1 MIISRAPVR
10 VSFLGGA
17 TDYPEHFLNHGGAVL
32 GTSIDK
38 YAYIAVSK
46 RFGQLFDHS
55 IRIAYSKVEQASS
68 VEEIEH
74 APFREC
80 LRLCEINEDVEI
92 NYFANLPAF
101 TGLGSSST
109 FVVALLQALKAFKG
123 EFSHG
128 LQLAYEAI
136 HMEREVLKENVGCQ
150 DQVFAAVGGFNV
162 IEFRT
167 ERDIIVNR
175 IPISAA
181 RIQEFED
188 HLMLFFTGIKRSAGQ
203 MVKKQLSRIGDNKE
217 RLINMRRLV
226 DRGYDILTG
235 TGSLV
240 PFGELLH
247 QSWMEKRSLEASV
260 SSDQIDD
267 IYNTGLDCGAIGGKL
282 LGAGGGGFVL
292 LFVPPENQAKVRSRL
307 EHLHEIPIKINTAG
321 SQIISTI

>member
-17 TDYPEHFLNHGGAVL
+17 TDYPEHFLQHGGAVL

-46 RFGQLFDHS
+46 RWGKLFDQS
-55 IRIAYSKVEQASS
+55 IRIAYSRVEQTS
-68 VEEIEH
+68 VLDEIEH

-80 LRLCEINEDVEI
+80 LRRCEIDGDVEI

-123 EFSHG
+123 EFIQG
-128 LQLAYEAI
+128 TQLAYEAI
-136 HMEREVLKENVGCQ
+136 HMERGILKEDVGCQ
-150 DQVFAAVGGFNV
+150 DQVFAATGGFNV

-167 ERDIIVNR
+167 ERDIVVNR
-175 IPISAA
+175 LPMSAA
-181 RIQEFED
+181 RMQDFED
-188 HLMLFFTGIKRSAGQ
+188 HLMLFFTGIKRSAGEL
-203 MVKKQLSRIGDNKE
+203 VKKQLSRIGENKE
-217 RLINMRRLV
+217 RLIKMRKLV
-226 DRGYDILTG
+226 DHGYDILTG
-235 TGSLV
+235 SGSLT

-247 QSWMEKRSLEASV
+247 QSWMEKRSLESSV
-260 SSDQIDD
+260 SSSHIDD
-267 IYNTGLDCGAIGGKL
+267 IYQAGLDCGAVGGKL

-292 LFVPPENQAKVRSRL
+292 FFVPPENKERL
-307 EHLHEIPIKINTAG
+307 RNRLQHLHEIPIKINTPG
-321 SQIISTI
+321 SQIISSI

>member
-1 MIISRAPVR
+1 VIITRAPLR

-46 RFGQLFDHS
+46 RWGQLFEQS
-55 IRIAYSKVEQASS
+55 IRIAYSKVEQTSS
-68 VEEIEH
+68 LDDIEH

-80 LRLCEINEDVEI
+80 LRQCEINEDVEI

-109 FVVALLQALKAFKG
+109 FVVALLQALKAYKG
-123 EFSHG
+123 EFTQG
-128 LQLAYEAI
+128 INLAYEAI
-136 HMEREVLKENVGCQ
+136 HMERQILKENVGCQ
-150 DQVFAAVGGFNV
+150 DQVFAATGGFNI

-167 ERDIIVNR
+167 EKDIVVNR
-175 IPISAA
+175 VPISAA
-181 RIQEFED
+181 RMQDFED

-203 MVKKQLSRIGDNKE
+203 IVKKQIARMGDNKD
-217 RLINMRRLV
+217 RLIKMRKLV
-226 DRGYDILTG
+226 DQGYNILTG
-235 TGSLV
+235 GGSLT

-247 QSWMEKRSLEASV
+247 QSWLEKRSLEQSV
-260 SSDQIDD
+260 SNDHIDD

-292 LFVPPENQAKVRSRL
+292 FFVPPEKRDLLRQRL
-307 EHLHEIPIKINTAG
+307 SHLHEIPIKINTPG
-321 SQIISTI
+321 SQIISSI